1 MRTMELGSSILRD
14 VASLLS
20 DEESLLKLQSYIR
33 QLKREKRTEIKK
45 TPCCY
50 TSVELAERLQHGVK
64 EARQGMGQSTD
75 ELEKDAE
82 TW

>member
-20 DEESLLKLQSYIR
+20 DEESLLKLQRYIR
-33 QLKREKRTEIKK
+33 QLKRERRTEIKK
-45 TPCCY
+45 APCCY
-50 TSVELAERLQHGVK
+50 TSAELTEHLHQGVR
-64 EARQGMGQSTD
+64 EARQGMGQSTN
-75 ELEKDAE
+75 ELEKEVE